1 MKKTI
6 KIFTDGSCL
15 GNPGKGGFCTII
27 KYKNNIKKFSKGF
40 ILTTNN
46 RMELMSVIIG
56 LEKIKISSYIQI
68 NTDSKYVKNGITT
81 WIKKWKK
88 NNWLKQNKKKVK
100 NIDLWKRLNKIVKKH
115 IKIEWFWIKS
125 HSGQKE
131 NEECDIQAKKSAK
144 YPKKTDY
151 GYILNK

>member
-1 MKKTI
+1 MKKFI

-15 GNPGKGGFCTII
+15 GNPGPGGFCTII
-27 KYKNNIKKFSKGF
+27 KCKNITKKFSEGF

-56 LEKIKISSYIQI
+56 LKKIKVSSYIKI
-68 NTDSKYVKNGITT
+68 NTDSKYVKNGITK
-81 WIKKWKK
+81 WIQNWKK
-88 NNWLKQNKKKVK
+88 NNWKTKNKKKVK
-100 NIDLWKRLNKIVKKH
+100 NIDLWKKLNKLIKTH
-115 IKIEWFWIKS
+115 IQVQWFWIKS

-144 YPKKTDY
+144 YPKKKDY
-151 GYILNK
+151 GYISQK